1 VPLFTERLRRQRLAE
16 HEAAGEVLWTETI
29 SERAR
34 VTVAQLWAN
43 VINAINAKVVLSN
56 GGEAQLA
63 RMILDSVR
71 WSTGSDP
78 ACVTPDQ
85 LARSK
90 ADTPQLLDVF
100 EALYEAIETIASK
113 RPHVGPLSLLY
124 QDRLNEALN
133 AHRVAYKMIRGRFV
147 PFSDDP
153 VYAATIE
160 PTVRLLI
167 DRRFDRAQ
175 AAFLNALREI
185 QNGKADDAITDAGT
199 ALQETLVALGCQ
211 GDVLGRLIQDARG
224 RDLLAGH
231 DEKLQAGIFSFLNWA
246 SADRSQTGDAH
257 KQSDA
262 TIGDAWLAVHVIGA
276 LIVRLASDDPR
287 VPTPAKRRR

>member
-1 VPLFTERLRRQRLAE
+1 
-16 HEAAGEVLWTETI
+16 
-29 SERAR
+29 
-34 VTVAQLWAN
+34 
-43 VINAINAKVVLSN
+43 
-56 GGEAQLA
+56 
-63 RMILDSVR
+63 
-71 WSTGSDP
+71 
-78 ACVTPDQ
+78 
-85 LARSK
+85 
-90 ADTPQLLDVF
+90 
-100 EALYEAIETIASK
+100 LYKAIETMESK
-113 RPHVGPLSLLY
+113 RNQIAGLSSVY
-124 QDRLNEALN
+124 RDRLNAILN
-133 AHRVAYKMIRGRFV
+133 AHRVAYKMINGQFV

-175 AAFLNALREI
+175 TAFLNALREI

-224 RDLLAGH
+224 RGLFAGH
-231 DEKLQAGIFSFLNWA
+231 DAQLTTGIFNFLNWA
-246 SADRSQTGDAH
+246 SADRSQSGDAH

-276 LIVRLASDDPR
+276 LIIRLASDDPR
-287 VPTPAKRRR
+287 VPTLAKRR